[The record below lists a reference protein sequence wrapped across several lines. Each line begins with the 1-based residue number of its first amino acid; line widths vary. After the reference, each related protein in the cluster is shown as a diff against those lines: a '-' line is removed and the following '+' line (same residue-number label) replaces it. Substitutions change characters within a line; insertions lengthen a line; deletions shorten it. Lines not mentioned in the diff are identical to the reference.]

1 MPSIQAR
8 MLNKIFQKM
17 PKDPPGV
24 EHDFVAEREQN
35 ARRKPPKLPRNV
47 SLAEM
52 DFDGISGEIL
62 RPVLGEKERFEGNTD
77 DLSEPVQLIW
87 YIHGGGFTTG
97 SARESRDLTQYL
109 VSKYRVPCIATNYR
123 LSPEHRWPAHLDD
136 CMKVYQCLKDR
147 GATPGKILLMG
158 ASAGGTLALSLS
170 LRLAME
176 EKEQP
181 LMVAALSA
189 WTDQTLSL
197 PSHTK
202 NIDTDY
208 MLGDALGR
216 REQFQ
221 AVFGIEGPK
230 GHDDILKNP
239 LVSPF
244 YGNYTKTAPIFFAA
258 SDSEFLY
265 DDSRLLYER
274 LKGEGH
280 LTELD
285 IQHDVC
291 HAYASLPMM
300 PEAKDTLD
308 KMWNFAHRKGNKR

>member
-47 SLAEM
+47 SLEEM

-136 CMKVYQCLKDR
+136 CMQVYQDR
-147 GATPGKILLMG
+147 K
-158 ASAGGTLALSLS
+158 S
-170 LRLAME
+170 
-176 EKEQP
+176 
-181 LMVAALSA
+181 V
-189 WTDQTLSL
+189 
-197 PSHTK
+197 
-202 NIDTDY
+202 
-208 MLGDALGR
+208 
-216 REQFQ
+216 
-221 AVFGIEGPK
+221 V
-230 GHDDILKNP
+230 
-239 LVSPF
+239 
-244 YGNYTKTAPIFFAA
+244 
-258 SDSEFLY
+258 
-265 DDSRLLYER
+265 
-274 LKGEGH
+274 
-280 LTELD
+280 
-285 IQHDVC
+285 
-291 HAYASLPMM
+291 
-300 PEAKDTLD
+300 
-308 KMWNFAHRKGNKR
+308 

>member
-47 SLAEM
+47 SLEEM

-147 GATPGKILLMG
+147 GATPGKILLMARAPAVPWRCRCLCG
-158 ASAGGTLALSLS
+158 SPWRRRTTSDGSGLF
-170 LRLAME
+170 RL
-176 EKEQP
+176 
-181 LMVAALSA
+181 
-189 WTDQTLSL
+189 D
-197 PSHTK
+197 
-202 NIDTDY
+202 
-208 MLGDALGR
+208 R
-216 REQFQ
+216 
-221 AVFGIEGPK
+221 
-230 GHDDILKNP
+230 
-239 LVSPF
+239 
-244 YGNYTKTAPIFFAA
+244 
-258 SDSEFLY
+258 SDSEPSVTHEKY
-265 DDSRLLYER
+265 
-274 LKGEGH
+274 
-280 LTELD
+280 
-285 IQHDVC
+285 
-291 HAYASLPMM
+291 
-300 PEAKDTLD
+300 
-308 KMWNFAHRKGNKR
+308 